1 MSNYILVVA
10 PEKNLIGSEGYLVA
24 ELKEGEYNVSNE
36 LKEKPVAGKMDYDY
50 SVTSEEYTFT
60 NDKIPGDKGQEQFL
74 TAIKK
79 KEQIRVWRIEKKKYE
94 EGYKSEFA
102 YTVVEE
108 YGNSFDDE
116 EDTIEVT
123 LKVKFNTAKGVF
135 ENLPAS
141 WLDPSAAAPKVEF
154 EKPGEWDGKFE
165 EREQVAG
172 SGA

>member
-1 MSNYILVVA
+1 MGNYIVVVA

-24 ELKEGEYNVSNE
+24 ETSEGEHNVQNE
-36 LKEKPVAGKMDYDY
+36 LKEKPTAGRMDYDY
-50 SVTSEEYTFT
+50 GVTSEELNFT
-60 NDKIPGDKGQEQFL
+60 HNKIPGDKGQQQFL
-74 TAIKK
+74 TAIKN
-79 KEQIRVWRIEKKKYE
+79 KEQIRVWKIDKRKTEQ
-94 EGYKSEFA
+94 GYPADFA

-108 YGNSFDDE
+108 FGNSFDDE

-123 LKVKFNTAKGVF
+123 LKVKFNTASGYF
-135 ENLPAS
+135 EVLPDS

-165 EREQVAG
+165 EREQVSG